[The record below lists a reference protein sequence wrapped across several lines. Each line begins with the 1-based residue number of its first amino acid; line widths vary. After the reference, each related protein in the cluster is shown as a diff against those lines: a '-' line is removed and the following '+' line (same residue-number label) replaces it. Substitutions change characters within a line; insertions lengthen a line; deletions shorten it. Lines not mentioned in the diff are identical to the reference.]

1 MQEGKT
7 TVAYQGEETIF
18 ALSTGLGRAAIA
30 VMRVSGAGSE
40 ALLQRL
46 IGKLPGARRAALRRV
61 WQDATTQHNFLDEAL
76 VLWFPGPHSYTGEDG
91 FELHLHA
98 GPAVIKAVAGALV
111 EGGARPAEAG
121 EFTRRAFMNG
131 RMDLVEAEGISDLVE
146 AETESQRKLALAQT
160 DGALSRLYQNWADRL
175 KRVLAHQEALIDFPD
190 EDLPPEVEQGL
201 LDEIHSLIA
210 AMQTHIQEGDR
221 GERIRRGV
229 VFAITG
235 PPNAGKS
242 SLLNWLADR
251 DAAIVSPMAGTT
263 RDAIEISGI
272 LAGVRVTF
280 VDTAGLRETE
290 DAIEAEGVKRALF
303 HVKQADCVL
312 QMFAAGDEPQEVF
325 SASVLIGNKLDLGV
339 VPKEVHGHPVMAVSL
354 ETGQGLDQLKAL
366 LEQKVEALTASSASG
381 APLLTRARHKAGVK
395 EACACLEA
403 ALQQEWPEMRG
414 EELRLAMR
422 ALGRLTGHVG
432 VEDLL
437 DAVFGQFCIGK

>member
-1 MQEGKT
+1 MG
-7 TVAYQGEETIF
+7 YQSEETIF

-30 VMRVSGAGSE
+30 VMRVSGPQSAS
-40 ALLQRL
+40 LLTRL
-46 IGKLPGARRAALRRV
+46 CGKVPLPRKAVLRRV
-61 WQDATTQHNFLDEAL
+61 WQDASVKDNLLDEAL
-76 VLWFPGPHSYTGEDG
+76 VLWFPGPNSYTGEDG

-98 GPAVIKAVAGALV
+98 GPAVIKAVAEALV
-111 EGGARPAEAG
+111 AGGARPAEPG
-121 EFTRRAFMNG
+121 EFTRRAFTNG
-131 RMDLVEAEGISDLVE
+131 RMDLVEAEGIADLVD

-160 DGALSRLYQNWADRL
+160 DGALSRLYENWAERL

-190 EDLPPEVEQGL
+190 EDLPEEVEQGL
-201 LDEIHSLIA
+201 LNEIHALIG
-210 AMQTHIQEGDR
+210 AMQEHLQDGKR

-229 VFAITG
+229 VFAIAG

-251 DAAIVSPMAGTT
+251 DAAIVSPVAGTT
-263 RDAIEISGI
+263 RDAIEVNGS

-280 VDTAGLRETE
+280 VDTAGMRETQDE
-290 DAIEAEGVKRALF
+290 IEAEGVKRALF

-312 QMFAAGDEPQEVF
+312 QMFTGDMLPENVF
-325 SASVLIGNKLDLGV
+325 PGALLIGNKTDLGP
-339 VPKEVHGHPVMAVSL
+339 VPAKVLGMSVIPVSL
-354 ETGQGLDQLKAL
+354 QTGEGLNAL
-366 LEQKVEALTASSASG
+366 RTILEQKVEALTAQSASG
-381 APLLTRARHKAGVK
+381 APLLTRARHEAGVK
-395 EACACLEA
+395 EACLCLQQ
-403 ALQQEWPEMRG
+403 ALEQEWPEMRG